1 MLVFLTGA
9 TGFIGSRIVPELQAA
24 GHQVLGL
31 TRSDAGAAALKAA
44 GVAVCRG
51 TLEDP
56 ASIAAGAA
64 RADAVIHTAFDHD
77 FSRFVANCEKD
88 VRVITALG
96 QALKGSRRPLI
107 ITSGTGMGN
116 AGKGEPA
123 TEDVFNADDPNPRK
137 ASEVAGNKLLDAGL
151 DVRVIRLPQVHDR
164 FRQGLISPYIDIAR
178 VKGAA
183 AYVGE
188 GNNCWP
194 AAHVLDVAK
203 LYGRVLDKGQQGAR
217 YHAVAEEGIASRQI
231 AEVVARGLGI
241 AAVSITPEEAQPYFG
256 WFAMFAGIDLRASGR
271 WTQQQ
276 MGWRP
281 TGAGLIE
288 DLSRMKY

>member
-1 MLVFLTGA
+1 M
-9 TGFIGSRIVPELQAA
+9 
-24 GHQVLGL
+24 
-31 TRSDAGAAALKAA
+31 
-44 GVAVCRG
+44 
-51 TLEDP
+51 
-56 ASIAAGAA
+56 
-64 RADAVIHTAFDHD
+64 
-77 FSRFVANCEKD
+77 
-88 VRVITALG
+88 
-96 QALKGSRRPLI
+96 
-107 ITSGTGMGN
+107 
-116 AGKGEPA
+116 
-123 TEDVFNADDPNPRK
+123 
-137 ASEVAGNKLLDAGL
+137 
-151 DVRVIRLPQVHDR
+151 
-164 FRQGLISPYIDIAR
+164 
-178 VKGAA
+178 A

-231 AEVVARGLGI
+231 AEVVAKELGI
-241 AAVSITPEEAQPYFG
+241 AAVSITPEEAQPHFG
-256 WFAMFAGIDLRASGR
+256 WFAMFAGMDLRASGR